1 MRTRAKSGFVLI
13 FLSIFILS
21 IGCSEK
27 DNLIGPDTLKP
38 DVKIVMKVG
47 GQEVLDTVKI
57 AQGSIVEFVAYNSGK
72 ATLSGWTWYFADDK
86 TISTGQYASHIYKLA
101 IGAKT
106 QLSITAYDSLSQG
119 HTTTIDIEIIES
131 FDVVKSL
138 WVESV
143 EEFGNSF
150 KITWGALKTSY
161 LNFPGNWVYTGDP
174 IGSWIVSMPV
184 AIIDT
189 NYNVVDGELS
199 PATGTEFGKYI
210 KLTMYLPADTLY
222 NMGIGKLRDGN
233 PDDMVWGSYLGQF
246 TTATNPTLIKFRVL
260 NNGTVVPITT
270 PAPKP
275 LVPGVVGDDYVRS
288 SLSGNN
294 LSIYVNTGDKGVK
307 PFVKITNN
315 DNTLLTKTT
324 TPIPDFPGWSV
335 YQVDLA
341 TLPGEKLVAM
351 HYGNDIS
358 EPNVYNANE
367 ISSKYWN
374 KTENI
379 LKFQV
384 LALVLPKTSG
394 QGFIKF
400 SMIPA

>member
-1 MRTRAKSGFVLI
+1 VRTRAKSGFVLI

-47 GQEVLDTVKI
+47 GQEVLGTVKI

-199 PATGTEFGKYI
+199 PATGTEFGTYI
-210 KLTMYLPADTLY
+210 KLNMYLPADTL
-222 NMGIGKLRDGN
+222 
-233 PDDMVWGSYLGQF
+233 
-246 TTATNPTLIKFRVL
+246 
-260 NNGTVVPITT
+260 
-270 PAPKP
+270 
-275 LVPGVVGDDYVRS
+275 
-288 SLSGNN
+288 
-294 LSIYVNTGDKGVK
+294 
-307 PFVKITNN
+307 
-315 DNTLLTKTT
+315 
-324 TPIPDFPGWSV
+324 
-335 YQVDLA
+335 
-341 TLPGEKLVAM
+341 
-351 HYGNDIS
+351 
-358 EPNVYNANE
+358 
-367 ISSKYWN
+367 
-374 KTENI
+374 
-379 LKFQV
+379 
-384 LALVLPKTSG
+384 
-394 QGFIKF
+394 
-400 SMIPA
+400 